1 MQWHLIE
8 ENWLDYRD
16 AARSAWP
23 QLSPAQLERSNGRR
37 DLLCESLQ
45 DTYGLSP
52 DDADFEIE
60 RWQRGLA
67 VLETS

>member
-23 QLSPAQLERSNGRR
+23 QLDQAQLERANGRR
-37 DLLCESLQ
+37 DLLCKSLQ
-45 DTYGLSP
+45 DAYGFSP

-67 VLETS
+67 VLATP